1 MRSFLLERGWRF
13 LEVGDDV
20 DIGRPMFDVSRTEP
34 SDDSEDLEVCRLSE
48 DDGRKSS
55 NKLVL
60 KLGMPQLQQY
70 QLTSLASNASYTAV
84 VHGIPIFYMH
94 LSCRLNQ
101 YVIRKLK

>member
-1 MRSFLLERGWRF
+1 MRSFLLERGWRL

-20 DIGRPMFDVSRTEP
+20 DFVSPMLDVSRTEP
-34 SDDSEDLEVCRLSE
+34 SDDMEDLEVCRLSE

-70 QLTSLASNASYTAV
+70 QRTSLASNASYTAV
-84 VHGIPIFYMH
+84 FM
-94 LSCRLNQ
+94 
-101 YVIRKLK
+101 